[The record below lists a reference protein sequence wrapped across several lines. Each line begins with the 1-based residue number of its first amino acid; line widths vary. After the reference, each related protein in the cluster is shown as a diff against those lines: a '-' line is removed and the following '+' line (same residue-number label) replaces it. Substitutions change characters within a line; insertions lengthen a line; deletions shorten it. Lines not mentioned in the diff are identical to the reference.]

1 MGDGSIARSAVDF
14 FFFPQV
20 FKIVTIITIKPSPL
34 PDFRLFFFFLQP
46 LNVSCF
52 VRSPVCVFR
61 EHLNKR
67 LDARYW

>member
-1 MGDGSIARSAVDF
+1 MGDISAGRSDVG
-14 FFFPQV
+14 FPLW
-20 FKIVTIITIKPSPL
+20 FLKIMTIMIIPPH
-34 PDFRLFFFFLQP
+34 FVCVCVCFLQP

-52 VRSPVCVFR
+52 VTSSVCVFR

>member
-1 MGDGSIARSAVDF
+1 MRDISAGRSDVGFLPGFKNYDYGDH
-14 FFFPQV
+14 
-20 FKIVTIITIKPSPL
+20 SPPHFVCVCL
-34 PDFRLFFFFLQP
+34 CFLQP

-52 VRSPVCVFR
+52 VTSSVCVFR

>member
-1 MGDGSIARSAVDF
+1 MTFLQEDLML
-14 FFFPQV
+14 V
-20 FKIVTIITIKPSPL
+20 FLPGFKNHGYYDYSPHL
-34 PDFRLFFFFLQP
+34 SLSVCFFLQP

-52 VRSPVCVFR
+52 VTSSVCVFR